1 MLKKLPI
8 LFEEE
13 SHRYCWEP
21 TKTWMTDS
29 VTSVT
34 GFNMSEKK
42 RAAINAQKHKW
53 APRGTA
59 VHLALEKFLKQPED
73 NFLGDR
79 TPVQADTDYEE
90 WIYPLLTHPFLTEH
104 FEPIAVE
111 YRVCDLKNTIGGTLD
126 ALGIDKRTG
135 KKVLIDLKT
144 QSSQRAS
151 TYSTDE
157 QLGAYLSMLLEHHP
171 RMMIEECRT
180 IWCRP
185 EKTFVGEIQTPD
197 QCLEA
202 WVDKLDLFKMTKE
215 PF

>member
-8 LFEEE
+8 LFDEE
-13 SHRYCWEP
+13 SHRYCWKP
-21 TKTWMTDS
+21 TQTWMTDS

-34 GFNMSEKK
+34 GFDMPAKK
-42 RAAINAQKHKW
+42 RAAIDAQKHKW

-59 VHLALEKFLKQPED
+59 VHLALEDFLKLPEND
-73 NFLGDR
+73 FLIMK
-79 TPVQADTDYEE
+79 TDSEYSD
-90 WIYPLLTHPFLTEH
+90 WINPLLTHPFLTEH

>member
-34 GFNMSEKK
+34 GFDMPAKK
-42 RAAINAQKHKW
+42 RAAIEAQKHKW

-59 VHLALEKFLKQPED
+59 VHLALERRLKQSVDDFMET
-73 NFLGDR
+73 GSEY
-79 TPVQADTDYEE
+79 AS
-90 WIYPLLTHPFLTEH
+90 WIYPLLSHPFITEH

-157 QLGAYLSMLLEHHP
+157 QLGAYLSMLLDHHP